1 MSGSFKS
8 PHSRE
13 PFNAFVS
20 DDETLALVRSVANDM
35 GWSIERCHKGGLR
48 NAVQSLSVSASP
60 NILLVD
66 LSESGDPIN
75 DINGLAEV
83 CEPGTVVIASGQI
96 NDVRLY
102 RDLLASGIQDY
113 LLKPLH
119 ADQLRDAL
127 LMAQSMLATPKQGD
141 AAHDKPRQL
150 ITVVGTRGGSGSS
163 MVATSLA
170 WMIANEG
177 NKHTALLDLDVHFGS
192 DALTLDVEP
201 GRGLIDAVDSPGRI
215 DGLFIE
221 RSLVRASEKLSLLS
235 AEAPLNQPVIT
246 DGSAYFQLEEELRN
260 AFEVTIVDM
269 PRHVLLPFPHLVAE
283 TGTIILVTEIT
294 LAAARDTI
302 RLLAWFKQNAP
313 SARLLIVANKIHAT
327 GGEMSRKEFEASIE
341 RAIDI
346 AIPNDPRLF
355 AQSAKLGKSF
365 AEACRGTKSY
375 AAWLEFMRAAL
386 SEGEEAADDSIGR
399 KTSSTSLFQKLSRI
413 GSKAST

>member
-1 MSGSFKS
+1 VLF
-8 PHSRE
+8 
-13 PFNAFVS
+13 
-20 DDETLALVRSVANDM
+20 
-35 GWSIERCHKGGLR
+35 
-48 NAVQSLSVSASP
+48 
-60 NILLVD
+60 VD
-66 LSESGDPIN
+66 LSESGDPIS

-83 CEPGTVVIASGQI
+83 CEPGTVVIATGQI

-113 LLKPLH
+113 LLKPLN
-119 ADQLRDAL
+119 ADQVRDSF

-141 AAHDKPRQL
+141 SAHDKQRHL
-150 ITVVGTRGGSGSS
+150 MTVIGTRGGSGAS

-170 WMIANEG
+170 WLMANEAG
-177 NKHTALLDLDVHFGS
+177 KHTALLDLDVHFGS

-246 DGSAYFQLEEELRN
+246 DGSAFFQLEEELRN

-269 PRHVLLPFPHLVAE
+269 PRHVLLPSPHLVAE
-283 TGTIILVTEIT
+283 TGTFILVSEIT

-313 SARLLIVANKIHAT
+313 RARVLIVGNKVHAT
-327 GGEMSRKEFEASIE
+327 GGEMTRKEFEASIE
-341 RAIDI
+341 RAIDVM
-346 AIPNDPRLF
+346 IPSDPRLF

-365 AEACRGTKSY
+365 AETCRGTKTY
-375 AAWLEFMRAAL
+375 AAWLELMRSSL
-386 SEGEEAADDSIGR
+386 DEGDEAGEDIPAR
-399 KTSSTSLFQKLSRI
+399 KSATSLLQKLAKI
-413 GSKAST
+413 GSKSNS